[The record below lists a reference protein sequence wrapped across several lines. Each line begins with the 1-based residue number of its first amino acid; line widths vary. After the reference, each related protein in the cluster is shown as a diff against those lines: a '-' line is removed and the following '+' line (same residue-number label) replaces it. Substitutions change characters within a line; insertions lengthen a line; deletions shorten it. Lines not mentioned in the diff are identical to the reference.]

1 MTTMFSFLKVMV
13 VLDTHWKSS
22 YDWYRFR
29 YGGFLGFFEWVGT
42 GLEGRDLDQREGTSG
57 VRKGGVITAQCRLSS
72 IGQVAAAL
80 LALPVV
86 RCTRKVSRLLNAHC
100 GTSIPLA
107 KQCGRARVPSLLGAR
122 KRVSTVH

>member
-57 VRKGGVITAQCRLSS
+57 VRKGGVITAKTGPSRF
-72 IGQVAAAL
+72 AL
-80 LALPVV
+80 GMNGPRKYLPLK
-86 RCTRKVSRLLNAHC
+86 TDFDQSNC
-100 GTSIPLA
+100 G
-107 KQCGRARVPSLLGAR
+107 PSAN
-122 KRVSTVH
+122 